1 MEKVKINL
9 LFVDDE
15 EEYLE
20 SMGKRL
26 RARGFTVITA
36 CRGDEAIEAARNN
49 PVDIALLDVKM
60 PGTMDGEDTFNA
72 LKQEHRW
79 IEAVMLTGHIS
90 VAAGMGSHEN
100 GPFAW
105 LQKPCELDKILE
117 ALNNAYQKSILNRK
131 EMGGDVNLL

>member
-20 SMGKRL
+20 SMSKRL

-36 CRGDEAIEAARNN
+36 CRGDKAVEAARNN

-60 PGTMDGEDTFNA
+60 PGAMDGEDTFRA
-72 LKQEHRW
+72 LKHEHKW
-79 IEAVMLTGHIS
+79 LEAVMLTGHKS

-105 LQKPCELDKILE
+105 LQKPCEFAHVLE

-131 EMGGDVNLL
+131 EMRGDVNLL